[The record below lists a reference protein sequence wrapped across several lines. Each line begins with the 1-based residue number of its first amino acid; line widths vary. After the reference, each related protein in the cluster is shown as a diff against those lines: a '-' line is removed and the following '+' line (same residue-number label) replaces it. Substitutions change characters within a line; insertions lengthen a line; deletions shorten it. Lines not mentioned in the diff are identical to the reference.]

1 MNKYVEFVSDENFEI
16 AVKRV
21 LDAYKEFEKEK
32 QDTQPLDVLLDKDRQ
47 TIDEFKTVF
56 DLCSKGL
63 TLKEWTSQ
71 EVERQLDKK
80 INNKIGEFHQELL
93 GYVDGWINLE
103 TGDQTGLDLKN
114 EEETIFIELKNKY
127 NTMNK
132 TSKEG
137 CQMALENVVE
147 KNPNSKGYWAYVIS
161 RNYKSEESVWEYS
174 RTINDEKIKFNNPQV
189 RRISGDKL
197 YEMITGDKDA
207 LEKVCRAIPIAI
219 KNIKEKEE
227 DCISPEDAA
236 TLDEFYKTVFKKSE

>member
-32 QDTQPLDVLLDKDRQ
+32 QDTQPLDVLLDKDSP

-56 DLCSKGL
+56 DLCSKDF
-63 TLKEWTSQ
+63 TLKEWAEK
-71 EVERQLDKK
+71 EVERQLDKN

-103 TGDQTGLDLKN
+103 KGDPTGLDLKN
-114 EEETIFIELKNKY
+114 EEETVFIELKNKY

-147 KNPNSKGYWAYVIS
+147 KYPNSRGYWAYVIS
-161 RNYKSEESVWEYS
+161 YKYKSQESIWEYS
-174 RTINDEKIKFNNPQV
+174 RKVNDETVKFSNPQV

-197 YEMITGDKDA
+197 YEMITGDKNA
-207 LEKVCRAIPIAI
+207 LEKVCRAIPLAI

-227 DCISPEDAA
+227 DCISSEDLA

>member
-32 QDTQPLDVLLDKDRQ
+32 QDTQPLDVLLDKDSP

-56 DLCSKGL
+56 DLCSKDL
-63 TLKEWTSQ
+63 TLKEWAEK
-71 EVERQLDKK
+71 EVERQLDKN

-103 TGDQTGLDLKN
+103 KGDPTGLDLKN

-147 KNPNSKGYWAYVIS
+147 KYPNSRGYWAYVIS
-161 RNYKSEESVWEYS
+161 YKYKS
-174 RTINDEKIKFNNPQV
+174 RC
-189 RRISGDKL
+189 R
-197 YEMITGDKDA
+197 
-207 LEKVCRAIPIAI
+207 VCT
-219 KNIKEKEE
+219 
-227 DCISPEDAA
+227 CC
-236 TLDEFYKTVFKKSE
+236 

>member
-32 QDTQPLDVLLDKDRQ
+32 QDTQPLDVLLDKDSP

-56 DLCSKGL
+56 DLCSKDL
-63 TLKEWTSQ
+63 TLKEWAEK
-71 EVERQLDKK
+71 EVERQLDKN

-103 TGDQTGLDLKN
+103 KGDPTGLDLKN
-114 EEETIFIELKNKY
+114 EEETVFIELKNKY

-147 KNPNSKGYWAYVIS
+147 KYPNSRGYWAYVIS
-161 RNYKSEESVWEYS
+161 YKYKSQESIWEYS
-174 RTINDEKIKFNNPQV
+174 RKVNDETVKFSNPQV

-207 LEKVCRAIPIAI
+207 LEKVCRAIPLAI

-227 DCISPEDAA
+227 DCISSEDLS
-236 TLDEFYKTVFKKSE
+236 TLDEFYNTVFKKSE

>member
-32 QDTQPLDVLLDKDRQ
+32 QDTQPLDVLLDKDSP

-56 DLCSKGL
+56 DLCSKDL
-63 TLKEWTSQ
+63 TLKEWAEK
-71 EVERQLDKK
+71 EVERQLDKN

-103 TGDQTGLDLKN
+103 KGDPTGLDLKN

-147 KNPNSKGYWAYVIS
+147 KYPNSRGYWAYVIS
-161 RNYKSEESVWEYS
+161 YKYKSQESIWEYS
-174 RTINDEKIKFNNPQV
+174 RKVNDETVKFSNPQV
-189 RRISGDKL
+189 KRISGDKL
-197 YEMITGDKDA
+197 YEMITGDKNA
-207 LEKVCRAIPIAI
+207 LEKVCRAIPLAI

-227 DCISPEDAA
+227 DCISSEDLA

>member
-32 QDTQPLDVLLDKDRQ
+32 QDTQPLDVLLDKDSP

-56 DLCSKGL
+56 DLCSKDL
-63 TLKEWTSQ
+63 TLKEWAEK
-71 EVERQLDKK
+71 EVERQLDKN

-103 TGDQTGLDLKN
+103 KGDPTGLDLKN
-114 EEETIFIELKNKY
+114 EEETVFIELKNKY

-147 KNPNSKGYWAYVIS
+147 KYPNSRGYWAYVIS
-161 RNYKSEESVWEYS
+161 YKYKSQESIWEYS
-174 RTINDEKIKFNNPQV
+174 RKVNDETVKFSNPQV

-197 YEMITGDKDA
+197 YKMITGDKDA
-207 LEKVCRAIPIAI
+207 LEKVCRAIPLAI

-227 DCISPEDAA
+227 DCISSEDLA
-236 TLDEFYKTVFKKSE
+236 TLDEFYNTVFKKSE